1 MLGASAIVTHSSFEA
16 ELLRRQ
22 LPPERVHVVR
32 WEVPSRPVG
41 APFLERKGVAF
52 IGSFGHAPN
61 ADAARWLI
69 SEIMPA
75 VRRRDPEIECW
86 LVGSDLPAD
95 LAALCGDGCAAL
107 GPVEDLGQVFER
119 VRLTVAPLAY
129 GAGVKGKVL
138 DSFAAGLPCVCS
150 PVAAEG
156 LDLPPPLTE
165 LVADGAE
172 AIAETIVRL
181 HQSRA
186 DAERLSD
193 AARRFVAA
201 NCSAV
206 AVDEALRRACGL
218 EAAEG

>member
-1 MLGASAIVTHSSFEA
+1 LKSNISPYDTLPFRSAA
-16 ELLRRQ
+16 R
-22 LPPERVHVVR
+22 PVHVVR
-32 WEVPSRPVG
+32 WEVPSRPAA
-41 APFLERKGVAF
+41 APSLERKHVAF
-52 IGSFGHAPN
+52 VGSFGHAPN

-218 EAAEG
+218 RDGSASA